1 MCDNCYSEDKKFETM
16 TAVGKR
22 AFCSEKCY
30 CLYIDVPFKGEGY
43 WGLNPYKSVSKD
55 VELLSLISW
64 ARIWHPEMV
73 IEYGNYEREVIKL
86 MREQE

>member
-30 CLYIDVPFKGEGY
+30 CLYVDVPYKGEGY
-43 WGLNPYKSVSKD
+43 WGLNPYKSDSK
-55 VELLSLISW
+55 VGLLSLISW

-73 IEYGNYEREVIKL
+73 TEYGTYKREVIKRL
-86 MREQE
+86 REQE